1 MSSLNTTR
9 DMNKYANALLEL
21 AEQNNQL
28 DIINK
33 DMLQLKAMFDDI
45 FDNIKNKENYQ
56 KYARTFYILSDKKQ
70 KQVLEN
76 ILEEINV
83 SKLCK
88 NFVMLLLHNHK
99 LNVLKILS
107 MNWVDIYNNFLGYK
121 KVEIISVIAIS
132 DEQENKIILNLKN
145 SIGDKFYLNKIVDAN
160 ILGGLIIKIEDKM
173 YDDSISTKLNKITNT
188 LRSVV

>member
-1 MSSLNTTR
+1 
-9 DMNKYANALLEL
+9 
-21 AEQNNQL
+21 
-28 DIINK
+28 
-33 DMLQLKAMFDDI
+33 MFDDI